1 MKWELDSDGGA
12 DLTLATFEWSKNFAN
27 RAEPIGKKII
37 SLTLNNRRI
46 LNNNE
51 TYFESLRLPNDSY
64 IRVQVANNI
73 GASPKS
79 EPYKLNSEPVKAQVN
94 NNNNNNERRP
104 KICPLWLVVLVL
116 TILLVIAVLSYIV
129 YQVKFKNMSRQNS
142 PMSTRRQIDEERR
155 NFIIN

>member
-94 NNNNNNERRP
+94 NNNERRP
-104 KICPLWLVVLVL
+104 KICPLWLVLLVL

-129 YQVKFKNMSRQNS
+129 YQVKFKNVSRQNS
-142 PMSTRRQIDEERR
+142 PLSTRRQIDEERR